1 MDLSARCGVVTST
14 SPGCSGVINTTIP
27 NAHRGASGVKPCL
40 GKSNG
45 SSWKIRQDVGD
56 AQGMLDERSPESR
69 LSPGCALAGASQT
82 RERTSISCGGR
93 LRHRAL
99 ETQIRN

>member
-14 SPGCSGVINTTIP
+14 PPGCSGVIDTTIP

-40 GKSNG
+40 GESNR

-56 AQGMLDERSPESR
+56 AQGCSMTF
-69 LSPGCALAGASQT
+69 A
-82 RERTSISCGGR
+82 GGR
-93 LRHRAL
+93 IAGKTLYRCCEAR
-99 ETQIRN
+99 